1 MGFKL
6 KLKRTLM
13 LLICLSM
20 SSWVFVAC
28 EDDVDVMGAV
38 AINSCQY
45 TATTVTPIWTL
56 VPNSNCDGYIV
67 TLYLGTRANLGSV
80 VEQKTL
86 DYRTCQYTFENLTPE
101 TNYVISTQAIP
112 SASSGFKSA
121 EIYWKEFTTSK
132 E

>member
-1 MGFKL
+1 MKSKL
-6 KLKRTLM
+6 KQMMMSLM
-13 LLICLSM
+13 IFSV
-20 SSWVFVAC
+20 SSLVFAAC
-28 EDDVDVMGAV
+28 SGDDDTVMGAV

-67 TLYLGTRANLGSV
+67 SLYLGSRSNVGSL
-80 VEQKTL
+80 VEQQTL
-86 DYRTCQYTFENLTPE
+86 DYRTCKYTFANLTPS

-112 SASSGFKSA
+112 SASSGFSSA
-121 EIYWKEFTTSK
+121 QLYWKEFTTSA